1 MKVPSR
7 LPVSTSRGDVLLC
20 EVFGPTIQG
29 EGPSAGQ
36 VASFLRT
43 GGCNLACD
51 SCDTPYSWD
60 WRRFSR
66 AEQTRRVPAQD
77 VAAEILRHPG
87 ELVIVTGGEPMMQ
100 QSRLAP
106 AAALL
111 AAAGR
116 RIEVETNGTIAPAC
130 GAFDQHVA
138 LYVVSPKL
146 THMGMPE
153 RRRIRPE
160 VLAAFQASGRAV
172 FKFVLDGP
180 QDVDELAALQDRHGL
195 GPVWVMPQATTA
207 AAVTRGM
214 RALADAAIERGWN
227 ISPRLHVLL
236 WEDERGR

>member
-1 MKVPSR
+1 MTA
-7 LPVSTSRGDVLLC
+7 TSRPPAGASGRGVLLC

-43 GGCNLACD
+43 GGCNLACN

-60 WRRFSR
+60 WSRFSR
-66 AEQTRRVPAQD
+66 SEQTRRAPALD
-77 VAAEILRHPG
+77 VAAEILRHDG
-87 ELVIVTGGEPMMQ
+87 KLVIITGGEPMMQ
-100 QSRLAP
+100 QARLAP

-111 AAAGR
+111 TAAGR
-116 RIEVETNGTIAPAC
+116 RIEVETNGTITPVD
-130 GAFDQHVA
+130 AFDEHVA

-146 THMGMPE
+146 AHMGMPE

-160 VLAAFQASGRAV
+160 VLAAFQATGRAV

-180 QDVDELAALQDRHGL
+180 QDVDELAALQERYGL
-195 GPVWVMPQATTA
+195 DPVWVMPQATTA
-207 AAVTRGM
+207 AAVTSGM

-227 ISPRLHVLL
+227 VSPRLHVLL
-236 WEDERGR
+236 WGDERGR